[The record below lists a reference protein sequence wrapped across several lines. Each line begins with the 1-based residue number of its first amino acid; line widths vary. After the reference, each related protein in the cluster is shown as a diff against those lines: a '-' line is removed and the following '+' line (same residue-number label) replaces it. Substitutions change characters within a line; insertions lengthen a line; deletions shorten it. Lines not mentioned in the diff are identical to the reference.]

1 MTYLNYVFA
10 LIGCSENHS
19 FFLWKQSF
27 LNECAISA
35 KMQLTQ
41 TACVLVLVF
50 HHSLQAN
57 LKVRIGQNIF
67 LQSFILDFP
76 PGPGRLPIVGSLLSI
91 PQVNGV
97 LVAGTQWFIKRY
109 GKLVINLFV
118 LLFDLIL

>member
-1 MTYLNYVFA
+1 MIFSTVTVVLISLVIYLLYKSSRVPKGNENY
-10 LIGCSENHS
+10 
-19 FFLWKQSF
+19 W
-27 LNECAISA
+27 
-35 KMQLTQ
+35 
-41 TACVLVLVF
+41 
-50 HHSLQAN
+50 
-57 LKVRIGQNIF
+57 RIF
-67 LQSFILDFP
+67 YLQSFILDFP